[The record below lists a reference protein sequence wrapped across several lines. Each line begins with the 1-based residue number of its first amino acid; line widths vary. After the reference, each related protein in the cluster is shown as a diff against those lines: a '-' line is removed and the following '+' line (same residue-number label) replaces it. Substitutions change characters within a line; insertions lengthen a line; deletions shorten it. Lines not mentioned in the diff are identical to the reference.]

1 MTQATLNDIVHRGTP
16 RKNTARVLSNRL
28 FLWFCLAGTT
38 LALLVLSGLM
48 LSILL
53 EGWSTLSWHFLDSF
67 ASRKPADSGIKGPL
81 WGSVWVCILCAI
93 TALPLGIGTATY
105 LEEFAPKNRVTG
117 FINLNIMNLAGV
129 PSIVYGII
137 GLTAFARMFGGFGS
151 AADPS
156 VLVGYAY
163 YNEYESVDGE
173 VLRAP
178 VTTIVRGTTVET
190 TGVQAALARWDVWI
204 AHPAPAGPLIDG
216 SMVEVLSTDEQGNEH
231 WRGAVARIAEVKPT
245 TQDTELAAQTVYVT
259 AAAAATATAQSR
271 DASWWSISLPFGSSV
286 LAGGLTLMLVILPVV
301 IISTQ
306 EALRAVP
313 SSLRQ
318 GALAL
323 GSTRWQMV
331 REMTLPAA
339 IPGIMTGAILAM
351 SRAIGEA
358 APILVLG
365 GFLLVF
371 AVPEN
376 LMSDFTVLPLQIY
389 NWAGR
394 PQASFH
400 ALAAA
405 AIIVQLIV
413 LLAFNGLAVFIRQ
426 KLQKDLQ

>member
-1 MTQATLNDIVHRGTP
+1 MSTPSLNEFVARG
-16 RKNTARVLSNRL
+16 RLRGSAARVLSNRV

-38 LALLVLSGLM
+38 LAVLVLFAL
-48 LSILL
+48 LFSIFLD
-53 EGWSTLSWHFLDSF
+53 GWSALSWDFLTQF
-67 ASRKPADSGIKGPL
+67 ASRKPAASGIRGPL
-81 WGSVWVCILCAI
+81 WGSVWVCAICAL
-93 TALPLGIGTATY
+93 TALPLGIGTAIY

-137 GLTAFARMFGGFGS
+137 GLTAFARMFGGFGT
-151 AADPS
+151 AADPT
-156 VLVGYAY
+156 VLLGYTY
-163 YNEYESVDGE
+163 YNEYESVDGD
-173 VLRAP
+173 
-178 VTTIVRGTTVET
+178 IVRVRVEGIDRAGVVET
-190 TGVQAALARWDVWI
+190 TGVQACLARWNLWI
-204 AHPAPAGPLIDG
+204 AHPAPAGALQDG
-216 SMVEVLSTDEQGNEH
+216 AQVEVLTVTDDGEESWRSATAHIQGDAEET
-231 WRGAVARIAEVKPT
+231 ARVGETKSISVSA
-245 TQDTELAAQTVYVT
+245 L
-259 AAAAATATAQSR
+259 AAATATTQVR
-271 DASWWSISLPFGSSV
+271 EGSWWSISLPFGSSV

-301 IISTQ
+301 IISSQ

-358 APILVLG
+358 APLLVLG

-371 AVPEN
+371 ATPEN

-400 ALAAA
+400 ELAAA
-405 AIIVQLIV
+405 AIIVQLVV
-413 LLAFNGLAVFIRQ
+413 LLVFNGLAVLIRQ
-426 KLQKDLQ
+426 KLQKNLQ

>member
-1 MTQATLNDIVHRGTP
+1 MTQVSLTEIVGRGTP
-16 RKNTARVLSNRL
+16 RKNASRVLSNRV
-28 FLWFCLAGTT
+28 FLWFCLAGIS
-38 LALLVLSGLM
+38 LAVLVLCGLM
-48 LSILL
+48 LSIFL
-53 EGWSTLSWHFLDSF
+53 EGWSTLSWSFLDSF
-67 ASRKPADSGIKGPL
+67 ASRKPAESGIKGPL
-81 WGSVWVCILCAI
+81 WGSIWVCALCAL

-105 LEEFAPKNRVTG
+105 LEEFAPKNRVTA

-151 AADPS
+151 ASDPA
-156 VLVGYAY
+156 VLLGYSY
-163 YNEYESVDGE
+163 YNEYESVEGD
-173 VLRAP
+173 VIRAP
-178 VTTIVRGTTVET
+178 VTEIQRNGVVES
-190 TGVQAALARWDVWI
+190 TGFQATLAHWGVWI
-204 AHPAPAGPLIDG
+204 AHPAPALALTNGAPI
-216 SMVEVLSTDEQGNEH
+216 EVLSTDDDGTEH
-231 WRGAVARIAEVKPT
+231 WQRAIAQLEGASATERTSDANARLVTVTPTAASQST
-245 TQDTELAAQTVYVT
+245 TQ
-259 AAAAATATAQSR
+259 SR
-271 DASWWSISLPFGSSV
+271 EGRWWSVSLPFGSSV

-301 IISTQ
+301 IISSQ

-358 APILVLG
+358 APLLVLG

-405 AIIVQLIV
+405 AIIVQLVV
-413 LLAFNGLAVFIRQ
+413 LLIFNGLAVFIRQ